1 MYITAFFTK
10 SGTPETG
17 LVPVVDIYKVSDAT
31 HEVNAQNM
39 SEVAG
44 GWYRYDF
51 AGYVEGTDY
60 VVVVDGGATLGLF
73 ERYVYGGNETYCDF
87 VADIKIDTDTIPDIK
102 TKTDAL
108 PSGITKNV
116 ALSNVVVYMVISL
129 DHVTP
134 AITKSVTGEISKDGG
149 AFVALTNA
157 LTEIGNGAYNLNLTQ
172 AERNADVSVV
182 VCSALGCDQRVIPIY
197 SS

>member
-1 MYITAFFTK
+1 MYITAFFTNN
-10 SGTPETG
+10 GDPALGLTPT
-17 LVPVVDIYKVSDAT
+17 LDVYKVSDAT

-39 SEVAG
+39 TEVAG

-51 AGYVEGTDY
+51 SGYVEGTDY
-60 VVVVDGGATLGLF
+60 VIVADGGLSLGVF
-73 ERYVYGGNETYCDF
+73 ERYIGGGNETFCDF
-87 VADIKIDTDTIPDIK
+87 IDAIK

-116 ALSNVVVYMVISL
+116 ALPNFSVFMVLSS

-134 AITKSVTGEISKDGG
+134 AVGKAITGTVGNDGV
-149 AFVALTNA
+149 AEVALTNVVVEMG
-157 LTEIGNGAYNLNLTQ
+157 LGKYKVDLTQ
-172 AERNADVSVV
+172 AERNADVSTLTF
-182 VCSALGCDQRVIPIY
+182 SGLDCDQRVITIY

>member
-1 MYITAFFTK
+1 MYLTVFFTE
-10 SGTPETG
+10 SGTPKTG
-17 LVPVVDIYKVSDAT
+17 LTPTIDVYKVSDAT
-31 HEVNAQNM
+31 HEIVAQNM

-51 AGYVEGTDY
+51 SGYVEGIEY
-60 VVVVDGGATLGLF
+60 VCVADAGATLGAF
-73 ERYVYGGNETYCDF
+73 ERYAYAGNETYVDYID
-87 VADIKIDTDTIPDIK
+87 DIKA
-102 TKTDAL
+102 KTDNL

-116 ALSNVVVYMVISL
+116 ALSNVVVYMVLSS

-134 AITKSVTGEISKDGG
+134 AVGKAVTGEISKDGG
-149 AFVALTNA
+149 AFVALTNV
-157 LTEIGNGAYNLNLTQ
+157 LTELGNGAYSLDLTQ

-182 VCSALGCDQRVIPIY
+182 ICTSLNCDQRVMPIY